1 MEERRSL
8 IEAVSGLSEE
18 DARIPLEP
26 DAWCSHDILAHRL
39 FWEGREV
46 EAIGQYLLGRRVE
59 LLDFPAKRLSGTN
72 AAAVGTMEGMSSADI
87 LRDLGRTRAA
97 LIDLVGRLSD
107 DDLNL
112 PDNAARTI
120 LGIALSHDREHAA
133 QIRDWRAGR
142 SSLPPSTPAPRE
154 PGLIT

>member
-18 DARIPLEP
+18 DARLPLEP
-26 DAWCSHDILAHRL
+26 HAWCSDDILAHRL

-46 EAIGQYLLGRRVE
+46 EAIGQYLLGRRVD

-72 AAAVGTMEGMSSADI
+72 DAAVATMKGMSSADI

-112 PDNAARTI
+112 ADNAARTI

-142 SSLPPSTPAPRE
+142 SSLPPSRPPPRE
-154 PGLIT
+154 PGPIT